1 MERFSVEVSTRK
13 VAAGLEAER
22 PPAATPCDFTNCA
35 CVKGPGSVLSKADR
49 NPELRNPLDL
59 SPLSDD

>member
-22 PPAATPCDFTNCA
+22 TPAAAPCGGCTI
-35 CVKGPGSVLSKADR
+35 GRGSVLSKADR
-49 NPELRNPLDL
+49 NPEPRNPLDL
-59 SPLSDD
+59 SPLSED

>member
-22 PPAATPCDFTNCA
+22 PPAATPCDLTSCI
-35 CVKGPGSVLSKADR
+35 KGPGSVLSKADR
-49 NPELRNPLDL
+49 NPELQHPLDL

>member
-22 PPAATPCDFTNCA
+22 PPAATPCDFTNCG
-35 CVKGPGSVLSKADR
+35 KGPGSVLSKADR
-49 NPELRNPLDL
+49 NPEPRNPLDL
-59 SPLSDD
+59 SPLSED

>member
-22 PPAATPCDFTNCA
+22 PPAAGPCDLTNC
-35 CVKGPGSVLSKADR
+35 KGPGSVLSKADR

-59 SPLSDD
+59 SPLSED

>member
-22 PPAATPCDFTNCA
+22 PPAATPCDFTNCE
-35 CVKGPGSVLSKADR
+35 GPSSVLSKADR

-59 SPLSDD
+59 SPLSDN

>member
-22 PPAATPCDFTNCA
+22 PPAANPCDSTNSI
-35 CVKGPGSVLSKADR
+35 KGPASVLSKADR

-59 SPLSDD
+59 SPLSED